1 MEKWRWT
8 LVVVGMF
15 YFGSVWGQFGPVQV
29 INDCALICDPVDAQH
44 YDFDQDGDSDLFF
57 SFYGLDVV
65 WFKNDGKGN
74 FSKQIIS
81 KDSIYGLRR
90 VLAFDLDKDKRND
103 IILSHPNG
111 KIIWYQNLGNNR
123 FVEQILLKLDEN
135 DSKVI
140 ADNDYTALLQISD
153 VDNDAVFDLVLYSKQ
168 STQLMWSKGMGKG
181 KFSSPSI
188 IAEKLK
194 EVKSLIIQDLN
205 RDRLM
210 DIMPVFYIHKASKIP
225 WYKNNGQG
233 TFTESKD
240 IKIPEGVYINQVSLS
255 DLDQDKDLDICY
267 VSRNKTT
274 YENLVVWLENDGKGQ
289 FSQKSI
295 LLEKTFLETFI
306 LVDFDKDGDQDLFFK
321 GIMNDY
327 LYKNEK
333 NTFNTFQKLSSR
345 TPTVDFSI
353 TTDLDNN
360 GYMDILIGSYRENLI
375 ALCLNDGKNIQD
387 EKIVSESPGTPMCI
401 EAKDLDGD
409 SLKDLI
415 GATAKWSKVFWK
427 KNDLK
432 IFTPY
437 QDVTYAIA
445 GPLALAVADLDGD
458 GFNDVVSGTRGQK
471 KIAWHKNNGQGQF
484 KDMSILSTNIYEVS
498 QIMAA
503 DIDADQDFDVVVVS
517 PWDRKISWFEN
528 DGHGNFCPEL
538 ILADSREFLKLDIAD
553 LDGDGDLDVLTL
565 LKDAPK
571 MLWFKNDGLKHFQ
584 EQQFAS
590 ISNSSQDRMP
600 FKIIDF
606 DNDGDKDVLGGID
619 HYGHE
624 TRIVVFENLGSGEF
638 VPEKILLKLDKAIS
652 FLAFEDID
660 SDGDKD
666 FVCGFNR
673 TTIVRWYENNGQ
685 GQFLTWR
692 TISYQIPEPT
702 MLVLADLDKDGDLD
716 FIAGSAISKQI
727 LWHENLTVKKK

>member
-1 MEKWRWT
+1 MRKWRWT

-15 YFGSVWGQFGPVQV
+15 CFGSVWGQFGPAQV

-44 YDFDQDGDSDLFF
+44 CDFDQDGDSDLFF

-90 VLAFDLDKDKRND
+90 IIGFDLNKDKKND
-103 IILSHPNG
+103 IIAIHPNG
-111 KIIWYQNLGNNR
+111 RLIWYQNIGNNK
-123 FVEQILLKLDEN
+123 FEEKEILRLAENKLGIIE
-135 DSKVI
+135 KI
-140 ADNDYTALLQISD
+140 GLLQIAD
-153 VDNDAVFDLVLYSKQ
+153 LDNDAVFDLIIYS
-168 STQLMWSKGMGKG
+168 SESAQLLWCKGIGDG
-181 KFSSPSI
+181 KFSMPHI

-194 EVKSLIIQDLN
+194 WIKSLMIEDLN

-210 DIMPVFYIHKASKIP
+210 DILPAFHPQQTSQVFWFRNK
-225 WYKNNGQG
+225 GQG
-233 TFTESKD
+233 DFMQVTEKE
-240 IKIPEGVYINQVSLS
+240 IPENVYINEVRI
-255 DLDQDKDLDICY
+255 LDIDRDKDLDLCY
-267 VSRNKTT
+267 ASRNKTT
-274 YENLVVWLENDGKGQ
+274 YKDKLIWLENDGRGQ
-289 FSQKSI
+289 FSQKSV
-295 LLEKTFLETFI
+295 LLENTLIEKFVF
-306 LVDFDKDGDQDLFFK
+306 VDFDKDVDQDLFLKMFM
-321 GIMNDY
+321 GHG
-327 LYKNEK
+327 LFKNEK
-333 NTFNTFQKLSSR
+333 NTFSQVQKISPGGGDTDYSVLA
-345 TPTVDFSI
+345 
-353 TTDLDNN
+353 DLDNN
-360 GYMDILIGSYRENLI
+360 GYTDILTGSHQDDLI
-375 ALCLNDGKNIQD
+375 TLHLNDGKTIQ
-387 EKIVSESPGTPMCI
+387 EGKIMNKSAGTPTAI
-401 EAKDLDGD
+401 LVKNIDGD
-409 SLKDLI
+409 NLEDLI
-415 GATAKWSKVFWK
+415 GTTTKWSSLFWR

-432 IFTPY
+432 SFSSY
-437 QDVTYAIA
+437 QDVTYAVA

-498 QIMAA
+498 QIMAV

-590 ISNSSQDRMP
+590 ISNSPQYWMP

-606 DNDGDKDVLGGID
+606 DNDGDRDVLGGID

-624 TRIVVFENLGSGEF
+624 PRIVVFENLGSGEF

-660 SDGDKD
+660 LDGDKD
-666 FVCGFNR
+666 FVCGFDR
-673 TTIVRWYENNGQ
+673 TSIVRWYENNGQ
-685 GQFLTWR
+685 GQFITWR
-692 TISYQIPEPT
+692 TITYQIPEPT

-716 FIAGSAISKQI
+716 LLAGSAISKKI
-727 LWHENLTVKKK
+727 VWHENLTITSKK